1 MQILCCHGCFCA
13 KSDWVAA
20 GGALKD
26 LLVSGELAKCGWV
39 YFLFFM
45 GPGGKG
51 WRNGWLGYDF
61 YVLRFH
67 GYGLLRYGLKIL
79 LS

>member
-1 MQILCCHGCFCA
+1 
-13 KSDWVAA
+13 VA
-20 GGALKD
+20 GFIF
-26 LLVSGELAKCGWV
+26 

-45 GPGGKG
+45 GAGGKG

-79 LS
+79 VS